1 MVTFFNGLKSS
12 GLCPPWHFPARF
24 CFLGNDL
31 SPRRTRTHSVPG
43 YKHRWHPPSSTIHQF
58 PLLTGRMSGDEQDS
72 GVAINNLN
80 LNRDFEMS
88 ATESPPT
95 QPIKSPGKVEPTA
108 STIGPEIVVVPRSE
122 RRGLLGRFSV
132 IPEITNPREYGN
144 GTKWAMTVIVSFAAI
159 TSSTGSSIFFR
170 GCYCLFPC
178 V

>member
-1 MVTFFNGLKSS
+1 M
-12 GLCPPWHFPARF
+12 P
-24 CFLGNDL
+24 
-31 SPRRTRTHSVPG
+31 
-43 YKHRWHPPSSTIHQF
+43 
-58 PLLTGRMSGDEQDS
+58 GDEQNS
-72 GVAINNLN
+72 GVAINNLNLNLN

-95 QPIKSPGKVEPTA
+95 QPIQSPGKVEPTA
-108 STIGPEIVVVPRSE
+108 STIGPEVIVVPRSE

-132 IPEITNPREYGN
+132 IPEITNPREYGK

-178 V
+178 G

>member
-1 MVTFFNGLKSS
+1 M
-12 GLCPPWHFPARF
+12 R
-24 CFLGNDL
+24 
-31 SPRRTRTHSVPG
+31 
-43 YKHRWHPPSSTIHQF
+43 
-58 PLLTGRMSGDEQDS
+58 GDEQDS
-72 GVAINNLN
+72 GVAINNLKF
-80 LNRDFEMS
+80 NRDFETS

-95 QPIKSPGKVEPTA
+95 QPIKSAETVEPTA
-108 STIGPEIVVVPRSE
+108 STIRPEIVVVPRLE

-178 V
+178 I